1 MGDLSAPAPMTRP
14 NTTNSTAGMLDNK
27 RDSDDRENRSKT
39 TSNASIEMEA
49 LDGATING
57 AQDSDLEKA
66 QGKEKG
72 DVIDEE
78 EDGERDPNVVT
89 WDGPNDPQNPM
100 NWTMKKKWMNIA
112 VLSILT
118 LVT

>member
-1 MGDLSAPAPMTRP
+1 
-14 NTTNSTAGMLDNK
+14 
-27 RDSDDRENRSKT
+27 
-39 TSNASIEMEA
+39 MEA

-57 AQDSDLEKA
+57 SQSDLEKA

-72 DVIDEE
+72 DVINE
-78 EDGERDPNVVT
+78 EDERAQDPNVVT
-89 WDGPNDPQNPM
+89 WDGPDDPQNPM
-100 NWTMKKKWMNIA
+100 NWTMKKKWTNIA